1 MTPLRENRSTAAPAN
16 RETRILGIK
25 KAINTRA
32 VAWAES
38 VSVTINQTRATR
50 KMWSPTWERVCPV
63 HKSEKFRLFQTRARR
78 DIHNK
83 KLFFVRHFYYRV
95 VLISCQFQPPQA
107 DRRSRCKKASQRG
120 YALRSLSE
128 MFGGPSVPLLPLI
141 RSPGGMGN
149 VAKSDRLRPSIR
161 SIVSLP

>member
-1 MTPLRENRSTAAPAN
+1 PETRQRTGPDHSSPSPRRPQAGKRPVISALTPSDARMTPLRENRSTAAPAN
-16 RETRILGIK
+16 RDTRILGIK

-83 KLFFVRHFYYRV
+83 KLFFV
-95 VLISCQFQPPQA
+95 
-107 DRRSRCKKASQRG
+107 
-120 YALRSLSE
+120 
-128 MFGGPSVPLLPLI
+128 
-141 RSPGGMGN
+141 
-149 VAKSDRLRPSIR
+149 
-161 SIVSLP
+161 